1 MRGGGGG
8 AGVEGRVEE
17 DGCGSV
23 WGGGGGGVNCDSG
36 ILNLIEVR
44 T

>member
-1 MRGGGGG
+1 MGWGT
-8 AGVEGRVEE
+8 GVEGRVED

-23 WGGGGGGVNCDSG
+23 CGGVGVGGVNCDSG